1 MSDDLSSFEAPHHTA
16 VKIEPPPQKEVSVFR
31 SFSSEFVGTFVL
43 CAFGTGVNA
52 QVTLSRGEAG
62 RYLSVAFGWAM
73 GIIFGAYT
81 SAGVS
86 GGHMNPAVTIALA
99 VHKQFPWKRVPIY
112 IAAQVFGAFM
122 ASALVYGDY
131 IDALD
136 NFDGGIRQV
145 TGPNGTAGIWATI
158 PAPWLSLGNGFFD
171 QMVGTGFLLAGLFA
185 LNDEANS
192 APKSQLRPI
201 LAGMLVFAI
210 GTSFGLNDGYAI
222 NPARDFGPR
231 VFTAMTHGGEV
242 FSGLNNWWWIPII
255 APVIGAII
263 GSSFY
268 VFMVKYQH
276 PISPSINMKI
286 R

>member
-1 MSDDLSSFEAPHHTA
+1 
-16 VKIEPPPQKEVSVFR
+16 
-31 SFSSEFVGTFVL
+31 
-43 CAFGTGVNA
+43 
-52 QVTLSRGEAG
+52 
-62 RYLSVAFGWAM
+62 VAFGWAM
-73 GIIFGAYT
+73 GIVFGAYT

-99 VHKQFPWKRVPIY
+99 AHKQFPWRRVPLY
-112 IAAQVFGAFM
+112 TAAQVFGAFM

-136 NFDGGIRQV
+136 NFDGGVRQI
-145 TGPNGTAGIWATI
+145 TGPNGTAGIWATY
-158 PAPWLSLGNGFFD
+158 PAPWLTVGNGFFD
-171 QMVGTGFLLAGLFA
+171 QMVGTGFLLAGIFA
-185 LNDEANS
+185 LNDESNS
-192 APKSQLRPI
+192 APSSALRPI

-231 VFTAMTHGGEV
+231 IFTAMTHGSGV
-242 FSGLNNWWWIPII
+242 FSEFQDWWWVPLI

-268 VFMVKYQH
+268 VFLVKFHH
-276 PISPSINMKI
+276 PISLKINLRLHK
-286 R
+286 